1 VGPGHCQN
9 LRAGRSVG
17 RVDLQKRLN
26 HINKILRVTC
36 GDRGVLPLNDF
47 VIQAL
52 HVSRSKG
59 RVKRAQL
66 IEDAAHAPYV
76 ALVIIGFVLPH
87 LGTSIVWCSSL
98 SVKESPLCH
107 LGNI

>member
-1 VGPGHCQN
+1 MRARHGQD
-9 LRAGRSVG
+9 LRAGRSVR

-36 GDRGVLPLNDF
+36 GDRRILPLNDL

-52 HVSRSKG
+52 HIGRPKG
-59 RVKRAQL
+59 RVERAQL
-66 IEDAAHAPYV
+66 IEDAAHAPDI
-76 ALVIIGFVLPH
+76 ALVIIGFVLPD
-87 LGTSIVWCSSL
+87 LGTRVVRCASL
-98 SVKESPLCH
+98 SVKEPPLCH